1 VPKVNSRSLRFTERH
16 ATKYAASLLF
26 IGLSLPATALA
37 DERYDALI
45 RQARSGDTAPVLAY
59 LSQRRAQEGLS
70 LQQRADYIQV
80 AGWAGHDEE
89 VVALWRA
96 DGAALQRDSAS
107 LVTAARAYRNLK
119 QWQPSLRLWR
129 TALQLAPAD
138 GGLQRGY
145 VMTLADAGQDAQ
157 AQTEASKAEK
167 LLEPATWYLT
177 RAYVDQAAGRSW
189 AALENA
195 THARALAPSDTGI
208 QAYYVTLLAANRVAD
223 PALRESQGLA
233 LPPAQQRRL
242 QADEAAELVR
252 LSFIDARGEQERF
265 VIADRALARYDQLLA
280 QWRPLPEAQDSYQ
293 QARVDRLGALL
304 ARYRMAEVVSEYQ
317 TLQAEGRTVPD
328 YAQRWAASAYLY
340 LQQPNKAQAIFGRL
354 NAAAPQA
361 VTAEDET
368 DLFYAQAENE
378 RIDQAALL
386 AQRVSQRYPYATR
399 LYQLPTL
406 AYNDDWLVGQS
417 LLAQS
422 RVYQRDL
429 AEAERQLTHLAR
441 TAPGNQ
447 GLRISLASVYLARGW
462 PRRAEEELKQVEGLE
477 PRSLPLEIQQGYV
490 AQALQEWRQLDL
502 LADDVI
508 QRAPESVA
516 AQQLERS
523 RRIHHMSELRISGN
537 QGIDSDGPVS
547 GSHDFGIHAALYSPP
562 IDDNWRLFTGWGFNT
577 GQFDEGKGIN
587 RDLSAGAEW
596 RSRDLWLEAEVANRN
611 YGHGNELGLRLSSWY
626 DLNDQW
632 RLGGSV
638 ARLSA
643 ETPLRA
649 LTNGISANGGNL
661 WLRWQQNE
669 SRELRASVAPSHFS
683 DGNNRLEYGLE
694 GRQRLLAGARYRLD
708 MNLTLS
714 GSRNSQEN
722 VPYYNPKR
730 DFTLLPSLTLDH
742 TLYRHYQTEWSQQFQ
757 AGAGSYWQRDYAR
770 KPITQLGYG
779 QRVSWNGVLDAG
791 AMLQFE
797 KHPYD
802 GKRERNIGVTFDL
815 NYRF

>member
-1 VPKVNSRSLRFTERH
+1 
-16 ATKYAASLLF
+16 
-26 IGLSLPATALA
+26 
-37 DERYDALI
+37 
-45 RQARSGDTAPVLAY
+45 
-59 LSQRRAQEGLS
+59 
-70 LQQRADYIQV
+70 
-80 AGWAGHDEE
+80 
-89 VVALWRA
+89 
-96 DGAALQRDSAS
+96 
-107 LVTAARAYRNLK
+107 
-119 QWQPSLRLWR
+119 
-129 TALQLAPAD
+129 
-138 GGLQRGY
+138 
-145 VMTLADAGQDAQ
+145 M
-157 AQTEASKAEK
+157 
-167 LLEPATWYLT
+167 
-177 RAYVDQAAGRSW
+177 
-189 AALENA
+189 
-195 THARALAPSDTGI
+195 
-208 QAYYVTLLAANRVAD
+208 
-223 PALRESQGLA
+223 
-233 LPPAQQRRL
+233 
-242 QADEAAELVR
+242 
-252 LSFIDARGEQERF
+252 
-265 VIADRALARYDQLLA
+265 
-280 QWRPLPEAQDSYQ
+280 
-293 QARVDRLGALL
+293 
-304 ARYRMAEVVSEYQ
+304 
-317 TLQAEGRTVPD
+317 
-328 YAQRWAASAYLY
+328 
-340 LQQPNKAQAIFGRL
+340 
-354 NAAAPQA
+354 
-361 VTAEDET
+361 TAEDET

-462 PRRAEEELKQVEGLE
+462 PRRAEDELKQVEGLE

-490 AQALQEWRQLDL
+490 AQELQEWRQLDL

-547 GSHDFGIHAALYSPP
+547 GSHDLAFTLRSIRRRSTTTGGCSPA
-562 IDDNWRLFTGWGFNT
+562 RGFNT

-611 YGHGNELGLRLSSWY
+611 YGHGNELGLRLSSQY

-683 DGNNRLEYGLE
+683 DGNNRLEYGTE

-714 GSRNSQEN
+714 GSRNS
-722 VPYYNPKR
+722 R
-730 DFTLLPSLTLDH
+730 RTC
-742 TLYRHYQTEWSQQFQ
+742 R
-757 AGAGSYWQRDYAR
+757 
-770 KPITQLGYG
+770 ITT
-779 QRVSWNGVLDAG
+779 RSATS
-791 AMLQFE
+791 
-797 KHPYD
+797 
-802 GKRERNIGVTFDL
+802 RCCR
-815 NYRF
+815 R

>member
-1 VPKVNSRSLRFTERH
+1 
-16 ATKYAASLLF
+16 
-26 IGLSLPATALA
+26 
-37 DERYDALI
+37 
-45 RQARSGDTAPVLAY
+45 
-59 LSQRRAQEGLS
+59 
-70 LQQRADYIQV
+70 
-80 AGWAGHDEE
+80 
-89 VVALWRA
+89 
-96 DGAALQRDSAS
+96 
-107 LVTAARAYRNLK
+107 
-119 QWQPSLRLWR
+119 
-129 TALQLAPAD
+129 
-138 GGLQRGY
+138 
-145 VMTLADAGQDAQ
+145 M
-157 AQTEASKAEK
+157 
-167 LLEPATWYLT
+167 
-177 RAYVDQAAGRSW
+177 
-189 AALENA
+189 
-195 THARALAPSDTGI
+195 
-208 QAYYVTLLAANRVAD
+208 
-223 PALRESQGLA
+223 
-233 LPPAQQRRL
+233 
-242 QADEAAELVR
+242 
-252 LSFIDARGEQERF
+252 
-265 VIADRALARYDQLLA
+265 
-280 QWRPLPEAQDSYQ
+280 
-293 QARVDRLGALL
+293 
-304 ARYRMAEVVSEYQ
+304 SEYQ

-340 LQQPNKAQAIFGRL
+340 LQQPDKAQAIFGRL

-462 PRRAEEELKQVEGLE
+462 PRRAEDELKQVEGLE

-490 AQALQEWRQLDL
+490 AQELQEWRQLDL

-638 ARLSA
+638 ARLS
-643 ETPLRA
+643 
-649 LTNGISANGGNL
+649 
-661 WLRWQQNE
+661 
-669 SRELRASVAPSHFS
+669 
-683 DGNNRLEYGLE
+683 
-694 GRQRLLAGARYRLD
+694 
-708 MNLTLS
+708 
-714 GSRNSQEN
+714 
-722 VPYYNPKR
+722 
-730 DFTLLPSLTLDH
+730 
-742 TLYRHYQTEWSQQFQ
+742 
-757 AGAGSYWQRDYAR
+757 
-770 KPITQLGYG
+770 
-779 QRVSWNGVLDAG
+779 
-791 AMLQFE
+791 
-797 KHPYD
+797 
-802 GKRERNIGVTFDL
+802 
-815 NYRF
+815 